1 MDTEKP
7 LILVVDDESDS
18 LAYLFDLLHNE
29 GYRVMPT
36 SSPLDALD
44 MVTKRKPRL
53 IISDLRMPDLDGME
67 LLDRVKEMSPRSRVI
82 LLTAYGD
89 RTMRQDVIRRGGH
102 RTYRIIV
109 AREFDALAK
118 AAFEQYWSPLER
130 LGCSYE
136 GTGAP
141 LNLFAVDVPPE
152 VEVEQVESLLEDGH
166 VDSTWDYE
174 RACPRP

>member
-1 MDTEKP
+1 VSKEKSTLP
-7 LILVVDDESDS
+7 RQSKIKIALEPAAWHRCRIENVWV
-18 LAYLFDLLHNE
+18 DLLE
-29 GYRVMPT
+29 DGTCELRSVPFY
-36 SSPLDALD
+36 AY
-44 MVTKRKPRL
+44 
-53 IISDLRMPDLDGME
+53 DL
-67 LLDRVKEMSPRSRVI
+67 SF
-82 LLTAYGD
+82 GD
-89 RTMRQDVIRRGGH
+89 RISVQVREGEVYFKDVIRRGGH

>member
-89 RTMRQDVIRRGGH
+89 RTMRQDVIRRGGEAMLLKPSSNEEILKTV
-102 RTYRIIV
+102 RK
-109 AREFDALAK
+109 AL
-118 AAFEQYWSPLER
+118 E
-130 LGCSYE
+130 
-136 GTGAP
+136 
-141 LNLFAVDVPPE
+141 E
-152 VEVEQVESLLEDGH
+152 VERCS
-166 VDSTWDYE
+166 
-174 RACPRP
+174 P